1 MSAEDDGSE
10 PCERAGSA
18 LAAATH
24 IVVAAGAGASADSGT
39 LVFAQVSS
47 LPALRR
53 QGKTY
58 DQGRN
63 SMLAPQS
70 SPY

>member
-1 MSAEDDGSE
+1 MSVGMSAKDDWESY
-10 PCERAGSA
+10 ERAGCA

-24 IVVAAGAGASADSGT
+24 LVVAAGAGASADSGM

-58 DQGRN
+58 DQVAIQYLGG
-63 SMLAPQS
+63 
-70 SPY
+70 